1 MTYVVNESC
10 IKCKYMDCVEVC
22 PVDCFYEGENM
33 LVIHPDECIDCGVCV
48 PECPVDAIK
57 PDTEPDLE
65 KWLELNREF
74 AQKWPNITAKR
85 TSRPK
90 RICPRT
96 LGPTGTRPG
105 NSTSTFRP
113 SRVKATEQV
122 HSGRYPLA
130 AHGTKR
136 TIHQGPSRA
145 QQALKLPGPC
155 DSPIVPLAGLTRDNI
170 GRLESVPPLA
180 VMTRYK
186 GVCVRIGVRAA
197 IRIAF
202 NGQYL
207 FCVRAFC
214 DEIERTGLNL

>member
-1 MTYVVNESC
+1 MTYVVDEKC
-10 IKCKYMDCVEVC
+10 IKCKTTDCVAVC
-22 PVDCFYEGENM
+22 PVNCFYEGENM

-57 PDTEPDLE
+57 ADTEPGLE
-65 KWLELNREF
+65 KWLELNREY
-74 AQKWPNITAKR
+74 AQKWPNITAKKDM
-85 TSRPK
+85 PK
-90 RICPRT
+90 DARAYWDE
-96 LGPTGTRPG
+96 PG

-122 HSGRYPLA
+122 HSGRYPLV

-136 TIHQGPSRA
+136 PIHQGPSRA

-207 FCVRAFC
+207 FRVRAFC
-214 DEIERTGLNL
+214 DEIERAGLNL